1 MPPWIETTR
10 DPSGRPLR
18 EEITDVV
25 AYRESEVM
33 FVPQKNGTLQVRFPG
48 EVTLEKR
55 KSDGSVENSKINSPF
70 CLQPEAGVN
79 ITIIP
84 PQGEKICL
92 YWESRQ

>member
-10 DPSGRPLR
+10 DLSVMPSS

-25 AYRESEVM
+25 AYLKSGVM
-33 FVPQKNGTLQVRFPG
+33 IVPQKNGTLQVRFPG
-48 EVTLEKR
+48 KVTLEKR
-55 KSDGSVENSKINSPF
+55 KPDGLVESSKINSPF

-84 PQGEKICL
+84 PQGESIYLCWKN
-92 YWESRQ
+92 RQ